1 MLARQAS
8 YDDGMRTTFPSRP
21 ALLPACFL
29 AVILCAALTSCGLV
43 ARPDGGT
50 PGAAAGATTAQ
61 GPAATAP
68 PSSTPVTP
76 PTPTP
81 TPTPGKGP
89 ACAAVR
95 CATVLVTGDML
106 VHAQLWEQARAD
118 ALAVGAKGLDFG
130 PLLEGQRK
138 YIEKSDL
145 AICHQETPVAGPTG
159 PFSAYPSFNVP
170 PQIVTAAQQV
180 GYQACTTASNHT
192 IDRGTAGLVRTLDA
206 LDAAGLQHTGSYR
219 SEADSRGVLI
229 LQTAAARIA
238 VIEGAYGLN
247 GQTPD
252 YAWQVDMLDP
262 AAMIAKARKARSLGA
277 DIVLG
282 VMHAGDE
289 YSSVPNAEQR
299 NAAHALVD
307 SGQFT
312 MIYGHHTHSVLPIEQ
327 YKGTWIVY
335 GLGNGITEL
344 SPSYVV
350 NNEGLLVRAQF
361 SQDAAGAWTASDLAW
376 APSVIV
382 RGPYRWCSVAADA
395 PQGPCAGAAADAAT
409 RQRTKAV
416 VESMGA
422 AAAGARELLITK
434 ER

>member
-1 MLARQAS
+1 MHTLVPRPKYARAGRRLLAGSA
-8 YDDGMRTTFPSRP
+8 
-21 ALLPACFL
+21 AVLLTLSL
-29 AVILCAALTSCGLV
+29 ASCGLV
-43 ARPDGGT
+43 ARPGGDAQGS
-50 PGAAAGATTAQ
+50 PAAGSAGQTTATAGATANM
-61 GPAATAP
+61 
-68 PSSTPVTP
+68 PS

-89 ACAAVR
+89 ACPAVR
-95 CATVLVTGDML
+95 CASVLVTGDML
-106 VHAQLWEQARAD
+106 VHAQLWEQTPAD
-118 ALAVGAKGLDFG
+118 ALATGAKGLDFG

-145 AICHQETPVAGPTG
+145 ALCHQETPVAGPTG

-170 PQIVTAAQQV
+170 PQIITAARQV

-219 SEADSRGVLI
+219 SQADSQGVLI
-229 LQTAAARIA
+229 LQTAAAKVA

-247 GQTPD
+247 GQTPE
-252 YAWQVDMLDP
+252 YAWQVDLLDP
-262 AAMIAKARKARSLGA
+262 AAMIAKARKARELGA

-289 YSSVPNAEQR
+289 YASVPNAEQR
-299 NAAHALVD
+299 GVAHALVD

-335 GLGNGITEL
+335 GLGNGVTEL
-344 SPSYVV
+344 SPTYVV

-361 SQDAAGAWTASDLAW
+361 SQDATGKWTVPDLGW

-382 RGPYRWCSVAADA
+382 RGPYRWCSVASDA
-395 PQGPCAGAAADAAT
+395 PQGSCAGPAADKAT
-409 RQRTKAV
+409 RLRTQAV

-422 AAAGARELLITK
+422 AAAGAHELLISK

>member
-1 MLARQAS
+1 
-8 YDDGMRTTFPSRP
+8 MRTITTTLRGRLLAGSAA
-21 ALLPACFL
+21 ALL
-29 AVILCAALTSCGLV
+29 AVSLTSCGLV
-43 ARPDGGT
+43 ARPDASAGPASAAAASTAGTASPGT
-50 PGAAAGATTAQ
+50 PGST
-61 GPAATAP
+61 PDAP
-68 PSSTPVTP
+68 PSN
-76 PTPTP
+76 TPTP

-89 ACAAVR
+89 ACAAIR
-95 CATVLVTGDML
+95 CTTVLVTGDML

-118 ALAVGAKGLDFG
+118 ALATGAKGLDFE
-130 PLLEGQRK
+130 PLLAGQRK

-145 AICHQETPVAGPTG
+145 AVCHQETPVSGPTG

-170 PQIVTAAQQV
+170 PQIITAAQQV

-192 IDRGTAGLVRTLDA
+192 IDQGTAGLVRTLDA
-206 LDAAGLQHTGSYR
+206 LGAAGLQHTGSYR
-219 SEADSRGVLI
+219 SEADSRGVMI
-229 LQTAAARIA
+229 LNTAAATVA

-247 GQTPD
+247 GQTPEH
-252 YAWQVDMLDP
+252 AWQVDMLDP
-262 AAMIAKARKARSLGA
+262 AAMIAKARKARALGA

-289 YSSVPNAEQR
+289 YSNVPNEQQR
-299 NAAHALVD
+299 TVAHALVD

-312 MIYGHHTHSVLPIEQ
+312 MIYGHHTHSVLPIER

-335 GLGNGITEL
+335 GLGNGVTEL
-344 SPSYVV
+344 SPWYVV

-361 SQDAAGAWTASDLAW
+361 SQDAAGKWTASDLAW

-382 RGPYRWCSVAADA
+382 RGPYRWCSVATDA

-409 RQRTKAV
+409 RLRTRTV

-422 AAAGARELLITK
+422 AAAGAHELLITK

>member
-1 MLARQAS
+1 MGNTNSTLR
-8 YDDGMRTTFPSRP
+8 GR
-21 ALLPACFL
+21 LL
-29 AVILCAALTSCGLV
+29 AVAAAASLVASIASCGV
-43 ARPDGGT
+43 IARPDNGSPT
-50 PGAAAGATTAQ
+50 SSAAAGAT
-61 GPAATAP
+61 AATTPAEPQASNGQP
-68 PSSTPVTP
+68 PSSTPTP
-76 PTPTP
+76 STAPTPTP

-89 ACAAVR
+89 ACPAVR
-95 CATVLVTGDML
+95 CTSVVVTGDML

-118 ALAVGAKGLDFG
+118 ALATGAKGLDFG
-130 PLLEGQRK
+130 PLLEGQRR
-138 YIEKSDL
+138 YIERSDL
-145 AICHQETPVAGPTG
+145 AICHQETPVAGPAG

-170 PQIVTAAQQV
+170 PQIITAAQQV

-219 SEADSRGVLI
+219 TEADAQGVMI
-229 LQTAAARIA
+229 LQTAAAKIA
-238 VIEGAYGLN
+238 VIDATYGLN
-247 GQTPD
+247 GQLPEA
-252 YAWQVDMLDP
+252 AWQVDMLDP
-262 AAMIAKARKARSLGA
+262 DVMIAKAKKARDQGA

-282 VMHAGDE
+282 AMHAGEE
-289 YSSVPNAEQR
+289 YSSGPNAEQQSV
-299 NAAHALVD
+299 AHALAD

-335 GLGNGITEL
+335 GLGNGVTEL
-344 SPSYVV
+344 SPNYVV

-361 SQDAAGAWTASDLAW
+361 SQDAAGKWTASDLGW

-382 RGPYRWCSVAADA
+382 RGPYRWCSVASDA

-409 RQRTKAV
+409 RQRTQTV

-422 AAAGARELLITK
+422 ASAGAHELLITK
-434 ER
+434 EG

>member
-1 MLARQAS
+1 MRIISSTLPGRLLAGSA
-8 YDDGMRTTFPSRP
+8 
-21 ALLPACFL
+21 
-29 AVILCAALTSCGLV
+29 AVILAASLASCGLV
-43 ARPDGGT
+43 ARPDASASGSVPAAGSA
-50 PGAAAGATTAQ
+50 GSAAAGAP
-61 GPAATAP
+61 G
-68 PSSTPVTP
+68 STPDP
-76 PTPTP
+76 RPSGTPTP

-95 CATVLVTGDML
+95 CTSVLVTGDML

-118 ALAVGAKGLDFG
+118 ALAAGAKGLDFG
-130 PLLEGQRK
+130 PLLAGQRR

-170 PQIVTAAQQV
+170 PQIITAAQQV

-229 LQTAAARIA
+229 LQTAAAKIA

-247 GQTPD
+247 GQTPEQP
-252 YAWQVDMLDP
+252 WQVDMLDP
-262 AAMIAKARKARSLGA
+262 AAMIAKARQARALGA

-289 YSSVPNAEQR
+289 YSSAPNAEQR
-299 NAAHALVD
+299 TVAHALVD

-361 SQDAAGAWTASDLAW
+361 SQDAAGTWTASDLAW

-382 RGPYRWCSVAADA
+382 RGPYRWCSVASDA

-409 RQRTKAV
+409 RLRTRTV
-416 VESMGA
+416 VESLGA
-422 AAAGARELLITK
+422 ATAGAHELLITK
-434 ER
+434 EG

>member
-1 MLARQAS
+1 
-8 YDDGMRTTFPSRP
+8 MRTITPKLRGR
-21 ALLPACFL
+21 LLAAAA
-29 AVILCAALTSCGLV
+29 AVSLV
-43 ARPDGGT
+43 ASVAACGIGARPESNASGS
-50 PGAAAGATTAQ
+50 PAAAGNATGSAAAQ
-61 GPAATAP
+61 TPESTQASS
-68 PSSTPVTP
+68 PSSTPAP
-76 PTPTP
+76 SP

-95 CATVLVTGDML
+95 CASVLVTGDML
-106 VHAQLWEQARAD
+106 AHAQLWEQARAD
-118 ALAVGAKGLDFG
+118 ALAAGAKGLDFG

-145 AICHQETPVAGPTG
+145 AICHQETPVAGPAG

-170 PQIVTAAQQV
+170 PQIITAAQQV

-192 IDRGTAGLVRTLDA
+192 VDRGTAGLVRTLDA

-219 SEADSRGVLI
+219 SEADSQDVML
-229 LQTAAARIA
+229 LQTAAAKIA
-238 VIEGAYGLN
+238 VIDATYGLN
-247 GQTPD
+247 GQVPEA
-252 YAWQVDMLDP
+252 AWQVDMLDP
-262 AAMIAKARKARSLGA
+262 EVMIAKAKRARDLGA

-282 VMHAGDE
+282 AMHAGDE
-289 YSSVPNAEQR
+289 YSSVPNAEQKSV
-299 NAAHALVD
+299 AHALAD

-335 GLGNGITEL
+335 GLGNAVTEL
-344 SPSYVV
+344 SPNYVV
-350 NNEGLLVRAQF
+350 NNEGLMVRAQF
-361 SQDAAGAWTASDLAW
+361 SEDAAGKWTASDLAW

-382 RGPYRWCSVAADA
+382 RGPYRWCSVASDA

-409 RQRTKAV
+409 RQRTQTV

-422 AAAGARELLITK
+422 AAAGAHELLITK
-434 ER
+434 EP